1 MTIRTRICFII
12 LLFTPLLV
20 YWQSAFTEFGVRD
33 DYSSMREAREE
44 PGKLVRITASHGRP
58 LYGALLETSFTK
70 LNEVETLWVLRISSV
85 LLLTILGL
93 ALWRQLYHSG
103 WSEIEAAVIGL
114 GATLLPGAQVVTSWA
129 FAWPHAVALLL
140 SLAGFAAVETEL
152 ERGGLKRAIALFGGG
167 MIYGLAA
174 VIYQSNAL
182 FAVVPL
188 AAILLVRVT
197 RGSSS
202 DFRWS
207 MIHFS
212 TLFAGLM
219 AAYLLVG
226 ALFANGVFH
235 ASDKMQL
242 ETNPFTKLIWFFSN
256 PLPNA
261 LGLFALRDDF
271 NTGEVIFWSVV
282 VVVLAVIFWGCRAEI
297 ARGGTTAKRR
307 VLFCALV
314 LPFVAHAVSL
324 AAATPATGYRV
335 QFALSGLVLVLLV
348 FSIRSLLASG
358 IISQTIHHGTLILI
372 AGVAAFTAHWNPYH
386 LIAKPQSYEWETMR
400 PPVMR
405 ASFPKTTKVYIVT
418 PRIENRATKRIFAD
432 EFGSISSNSDWV
444 PVEMFKA
451 VMHER
456 YPVKLPKGTQ
466 YTVASGPEVPADGL
480 YDLVV
485 DMRSYKDRADQ

>member
-20 YWQSAFTEFGVRD
+20 YWQSAFTEFGMRD

-44 PGKLVRITASHGRP
+44 PGKLVRFTASHGRP

-70 LNEVETLWVLRISSV
+70 LNEVESLWVLRLSSV

-103 WSEIEAAVIGL
+103 WAEIEAAAIGL
-114 GATLLPGAQVVTSWA
+114 GVVLLPGAQVLTSWA

-152 ERGGLKRAIALFGGG
+152 ERGGLKRAIALLGGG

-188 AAILLVRVT
+188 AAILLVRMT

-202 DFRWS
+202 DLRWGA
-207 MIHFS
+207 IHFS

-219 AAYLLVG
+219 TAYLLVG
-226 ALFANGVFH
+226 ALFANGVFR
-235 ASDKMQL
+235 ASVRMQL

-271 NTGEVIFWSVV
+271 KTGEAVFWVV
-282 VVVLAVIFWGCRAEI
+282 VVVVVAVIFWGCKAEI
-297 ARGGTTAKRR
+297 ARGGKTAKRR
-307 VLFCALV
+307 VLLCAFI
-314 LPFVAHAVSL
+314 LPFLAHIVSL
-324 AAATPATGYRV
+324 AAAERATGYRI

-348 FSIRSLLASG
+348 FAIRSLLASG
-358 IISQTIHHGTLILI
+358 LINQTVHHATLILI
-372 AGVAAFTAHWNPYH
+372 ACVAAFTAHSNSYN
-386 LIAKPQSYEWETMR
+386 LIAKPQSYEWETIR
-400 PPVMR
+400 PPAMR
-405 ASFPKTTKVYIVT
+405 APFPKTAKVYVVT
-418 PRIENRATKRIFAD
+418 PGIENRATKRIFAD

-444 PVEMFKA
+444 PAEMFKA
-451 VMHER
+451 VIHER
-456 YPVKLPKGTQ
+456 YPAKLPKGTD
-466 YTVASGPEVPADGL
+466 YTVTSGPEVPAEGL
-480 YDLVV
+480 YDLVI
-485 DMRSYKDRADQ
+485 DMRSYKERAEP

>member
-20 YWQSAFTEFGVRD
+20 YWQSAFLEFGVRD

-44 PGKLVRITASHGRP
+44 PGKLVRFTASHGRP
-58 LYGALLETSFTK
+58 LYGALLETSYTK
-70 LNEVETLWVLRISSV
+70 LNEVETLWVLRFASI
-85 LLLTILGL
+85 LLLTILSL

-114 GATLLPGAQVVTSWA
+114 GITLLPGAQVLTSWA

-152 ERGGLKRAIALFGGG
+152 ERGGLKRVIALFGGG

-182 FAVVPL
+182 FTVVPL

-207 MIHFS
+207 FIHFS

-219 AAYLLVG
+219 TAYLLVG

-235 ASDKMQL
+235 ASARMQL

-271 NTGEVIFWSVV
+271 NTGQGIFWAVV
-282 VVVLAVIFWGCRAEI
+282 VVVLAIIFWGCKAEI
-297 ARGGTTAKRR
+297 ARGGTIAKRR

-314 LPFVAHAVSL
+314 LPFLAHIVSL
-324 AAATPATGYRV
+324 AAAERATGYRI
-335 QFALSGLVLVLLV
+335 QFALSGLALVLLV
-348 FSIRSLLASG
+348 FAIRSLLVSG
-358 IISQTIHHGTLILI
+358 IINQKIHHVTLILI
-372 AGVAAFTAHWNPYH
+372 AGVAAFTAHSNAYN
-386 LIAKPQSYEWETMR
+386 LIAKPQSYEWETIR
-400 PPVMR
+400 PPAMR
-405 ASFPKTTKVYIVT
+405 APFPKTAKVYIVT
-418 PRIENRATKRIFAD
+418 PDVENRATKRIFAD

-444 PVEMFKA
+444 PAEMFKA

-456 YPVKLPKGTQ
+456 YPTKLPKGTD
-466 YTVASGPEVPADGL
+466 YTVTSGHDVPADGL
-480 YDLVV
+480 YDLVI
-485 DMRSYKDRADQ
+485 DLRSYKDRADQ